1 MRTNDLKYL
10 VQSKLETLTANV
22 YHEIAN
28 EKKLYPHIVFEFRR
42 IDLNDLWRQ
51 DYILEVDIWD
61 KQDSSQRVDNLA
73 DQVENLLQAENLPQT
88 NVLPTFYLIDR
99 QNIPDEHKEIKHRRV
114 QFQIPNY
121 ERLGNELW
129 RLQSTLV
136 LAKSKQPIL
145 KPLSG
150 LV

>member
-10 VQSKLETLTANV
+10 VQSKLKTLTANV

-28 EKKLYPHIVFEFRR
+28 EKNLYPHIVFDFRR
-42 IDLNDLWRQ
+42 IDLGDLWRQ

-88 NVLPTFYLIDR
+88 NVLPTFYLINR
-99 QNIPDEHKEIKHRRV
+99 QNIPDEDKEIKHRRV
-114 QFQIPNY
+114 QFQIQNY
-121 ERLGNELW
+121 ER
-129 RLQSTLV
+129 
-136 LAKSKQPIL
+136 
-145 KPLSG
+145 
-150 LV
+150 

>member
-1 MRTNDLKYL
+1 MRTNDLKLL
-10 VQSKLETLTANV
+10 VQSKLKTVAANV

-28 EKKLYPHIVFEFRR
+28 EKALYPHIVFEFRR

-88 NVLPTFYLIDR
+88 NVLPTFYLINR
-99 QNIPDEHKEIKHRRV
+99 QNIPDEDKEIKHRRV
-114 QFQIPNY
+114 QFQIQNY
-121 ERLGNELW
+121 ER
-129 RLQSTLV
+129 
-136 LAKSKQPIL
+136 
-145 KPLSG
+145 
-150 LV
+150 

>member
-10 VQSKLETLTANV
+10 VQAKLKTLTANV
-22 YHEIAN
+22 YYEIAN

-42 IDLNDLWRQ
+42 IDLGDLWRQ

-73 DQVENLLQAENLPQT
+73 DQVENLLQAENLPQN

-99 QNIPDEHKEIKHRRV
+99 QNIPDEDKEIKHRRV
-114 QFQIPNY
+114 QFQIQNY
-121 ERLGNELW
+121 ER
-129 RLQSTLV
+129 
-136 LAKSKQPIL
+136 
-145 KPLSG
+145 
-150 LV
+150 

>member
-28 EKKLYPHIVFEFRR
+28 EKNLYPHIVFDFRR
-42 IDLNDLWRQ
+42 IDLGDLWRQ

-88 NVLPTFYLIDR
+88 NVLPTFYLINR
-99 QNIPDEHKEIKHRRV
+99 QNIPDEDKEIKHRRV
-114 QFQIPNY
+114 QFQIQNY
-121 ERLGNELW
+121 ER
-129 RLQSTLV
+129 
-136 LAKSKQPIL
+136 
-145 KPLSG
+145 
-150 LV
+150 

>member
-42 IDLNDLWRQ
+42 IDLGDLWRQ

-88 NVLPTFYLIDR
+88 NVLPTFYLINR
-99 QNIPDEHKEIKHRRV
+99 QNIPDEDKEIKHRRI
-114 QFQIPNY
+114 QFQIQNY
-121 ERLGNELW
+121 ER
-129 RLQSTLV
+129 
-136 LAKSKQPIL
+136 
-145 KPLSG
+145 
-150 LV
+150 

>member
-42 IDLNDLWRQ
+42 IDLGDLWRQ

-99 QNIPDEHKEIKHRRV
+99 QNIPDEDKEIKHRRV
-114 QFQIPNY
+114 QFQIQNY
-121 ERLGNELW
+121 ER
-129 RLQSTLV
+129 
-136 LAKSKQPIL
+136 
-145 KPLSG
+145 
-150 LV
+150 

>member
-42 IDLNDLWRQ
+42 IDLGDLWRQ

-88 NVLPTFYLIDR
+88 NVLPTFYLINR
-99 QNIPDEHKEIKHRRV
+99 QNIPDEDKEIKHRRV
-114 QFQIPNY
+114 QFQIQNY
-121 ERLGNELW
+121 ER
-129 RLQSTLV
+129 
-136 LAKSKQPIL
+136 
-145 KPLSG
+145 
-150 LV
+150 

>member
-10 VQSKLETLTANV
+10 VQSKLKTLTANV
-22 YHEIAN
+22 YYEIAN
-28 EKKLYPHIVFEFRR
+28 EKKLYPHIVFNFRR
-42 IDLNDLWRQ
+42 IDLGDLWRQ

-99 QNIPDEHKEIKHRRV
+99 QNIPDEDKEIKHRRV
-114 QFQIPNY
+114 QFQIQNY
-121 ERLGNELW
+121 ER
-129 RLQSTLV
+129 
-136 LAKSKQPIL
+136 
-145 KPLSG
+145 
-150 LV
+150 

>member
-28 EKKLYPHIVFEFRR
+28 EKKLYPHIVFDFRR

-88 NVLPTFYLIDR
+88 NVLPTFYLINR
-99 QNIPDEHKEIKHRRV
+99 QNIPDEDKEIKHRRV
-114 QFQIPNY
+114 QFQIQNY
-121 ERLGNELW
+121 ER
-129 RLQSTLV
+129 
-136 LAKSKQPIL
+136 
-145 KPLSG
+145 
-150 LV
+150 